1 MKQNDVNVLNLFTIS
16 TFFLNS
22 AGGNSSGNTSD
33 ESLKILG
40 IKYRWL
46 DKKFIAIDKRVL
58 IQKFI
63 NIFLCISPTPARY
76 VHSIR
81 KWQMGTVL

>member
-1 MKQNDVNVLNLFTIS
+1 MIERSMFWICLLFQL
-16 TFFLNS
+16 FLNS

-33 ESLKILG
+33 ESLEILST
-40 IKYRWL
+40 KYRWL
-46 DKKFIAIDKRVL
+46 DKKFMAIDKRVL

-63 NIFLCISPTPARY
+63 NIFLYISPTPARY